1 MRVFL
6 TLLFKELEEIMIAKY
21 DLFEFRIERRSFDSI
36 KPLTSYLFDR
46 TGY

>member
-1 MRVFL
+1 MRAFL

-36 KPLTSYLFDR
+36 KPITTYIYEN

>member
-1 MRVFL
+1 M
-6 TLLFKELEEIMIAKY
+6 LFKELEEIMIAKF

-36 KPLTSYLFDR
+36 KPITNYIFEN